1 MKNRIRFNIDNHD
14 SNRLK
19 ANFITS
25 VILNVIA
32 ILILILCNQSLC
44 WSASETGVSV
54 IMKDISFTVEPN
66 DYMVKFTA
74 EIYNGYDFRIENIN
88 ATVIFEDKK
97 GNLLAK
103 VYIKP
108 NFQISPND
116 SSEETWTYLM
126 NPFCPML
133 KMKKEDIEARLLVRE
148 ITFSTGEKVS
158 FNSKRR
164 VVY

>member
-1 MKNRIRFNIDNHD
+1 MSNFATNI
-14 SNRLK
+14 
-19 ANFITS
+19 T
-25 VILNVIA
+25 VNVIA
-32 ILILILCNQSLC
+32 ILIFVLCNHSIC
-44 WSASETGVSV
+44 RSASETGV
-54 IMKDISFTVEPN
+54 IMNDIKFTVQPN
-66 DYMVKFTA
+66 DYLVKFTA
-74 EIYNGYDFRIENIN
+74 EIYNGYELSIENIN
-88 ATVIFEDKK
+88 AIIVFEDKS

-108 NFQISPND
+108 SFQISPHQ

-126 NPFCPML
+126 NPFCPIL

>member
-1 MKNRIRFNIDNHD
+1 MKDKKRFNIKNHD
-14 SNRLK
+14 SIWLIS
-19 ANFITS
+19 NFVTS
-25 VILNVIA
+25 VIINVIV
-32 ILILILCNQSLC
+32 ILILVLCNHTVCL
-44 WSASETGVSV
+44 SASETGV
-54 IMKDISFTVEPN
+54 IMKDIRFTVGKN
-66 DYMVKFTA
+66 DYLVKFTA
-74 EIYNGYDFRIENIN
+74 EIYNGYELPIENIN

-158 FNSKRR
+158 FNSMRR
-164 VVY
+164 IVY

>member
-1 MKNRIRFNIDNHD
+1 MKNIKRFNIKNEENIRSM
-14 SNRLK
+14 SNLII
-19 ANFITS
+19 NVT
-25 VILNVIA
+25 LNVIA
-32 ILILILCNQSLC
+32 ILIFVLCNHSVC
-44 WSASETGVSV
+44 RSASETDL
-54 IMKDISFTVEPN
+54 IMKDIRFTVEEN
-66 DYMVKFTA
+66 DYLVKFTA
-74 EIYNGYDFRIENIN
+74 EIYNGCELPIEHIN

-103 VYIKP
+103 VHIKP
-108 NFQISPND
+108 NFQISPNE